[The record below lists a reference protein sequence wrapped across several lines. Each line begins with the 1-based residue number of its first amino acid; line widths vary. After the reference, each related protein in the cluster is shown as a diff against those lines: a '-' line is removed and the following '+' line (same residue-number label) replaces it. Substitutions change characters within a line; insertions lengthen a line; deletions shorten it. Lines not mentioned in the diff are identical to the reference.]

1 MAVRCRSLPARA
13 KFSKAQREELLSNG
27 VAVLEEVKGVGVRVA
42 LAVTTSLSQD
52 RIDRI
57 LSESMAR
64 DVIEQ
69 RIKAYVEPLI
79 PHWAMMDWLPQVKG
93 AVFNALSSLEVDGI
107 ISKGID
113 AQGRILPA
121 WLPVQVS
128 IQAGICKI
136 TVHVFIGGELD
147 HVLIFGTIGYQRFEI
162 SVPAG
167 A

>member
-1 MAVRCRSLPARA
+1 VRI
-13 KFSKAQREELLSNG
+13 
-27 VAVLEEVKGVGVRVA
+27 A

-79 PHWAMMDWLPQVKG
+79 PHWAMMDFMPTVKG
-93 AVFNALSSLEVDGI
+93 SVFNALSSLEVDGI

-113 AQGRILPA
+113 ANGRILPA
-121 WLPVQVS
+121 WLPVQIS
-128 IQAGICKI
+128 IQGGIMKI
-136 TVHVFIGGELD
+136 VVHVYIGGEVD
-147 HVLIFGTIGYQRFEI
+147 HIIINGTISYQRFEI
-162 SVPAG
+162 TVPAG